1 MKFGKKARKG
11 CAVLLAAIWLSW
23 GASAAITGLERS
35 QTEIQLDPGETME
48 LTVRALPKGS
58 ALPQLVFTSSDE
70 QVAAVLGVSR
80 VQVARAYRVLR
91 QQKAIAT
98 HRSGVTILD
107 MEKLKEHCS
116 ASFLF

>member
-1 MKFGKKARKG
+1 M
-11 CAVLLAAIWLSW
+11 
-23 GASAAITGLERS
+23 
-35 QTEIQLDPGETME
+35 
-48 LTVRALPKGS
+48 
-58 ALPQLVFTSSDE
+58 
-70 QVAAVLGVSR
+70 AAVLGVSR